1 MYCSLKFKDS
11 DSKYALCCY
20 FRVPTFHSRQHDW
33 QEDHLL
39 EESPDSVDDDRHA
52 HIVKRDKRGRGQNL
66 EFDAEFEKFYA
77 EEKVD
82 IVDQSDE
89 QVWFA

>member
-1 MYCSLKFKDS
+1 MRLRAGGWC
-11 DSKYALCCY
+11 AH
-20 FRVPTFHSRQHDW
+20 R
-33 QEDHLL
+33 
-39 EESPDSVDDDRHA
+39 SPYRCFSWYVAFGLRRGGCVDDDRHA

-89 QVWFA
+89 QV

>member
-1 MYCSLKFKDS
+1 
-11 DSKYALCCY
+11 
-20 FRVPTFHSRQHDW
+20 
-33 QEDHLL
+33 
-39 EESPDSVDDDRHA
+39 
-52 HIVKRDKRGRGQNL
+52 L

-89 QVWFA
+89 QVWFALKQF